1 MVMFMEQ
8 EITKALVVYT
18 PPRKKITL
26 KNLYLKF
33 TEKSDLVFSRYK
45 KRFLVYLA
53 VSYVSL
59 FFTYGVL
66 FVDYSLPYVL
76 NKLIGNVLIKGIA
89 AIYLLLIYSSS
100 FTIYGKVISFAN
112 VIIVSAVVGVR
123 LYVCLRFGNTGTYFG
138 LLYFV
143 LCAAVLL
150 ASILISMQVLGY
162 SKLALKGKSALFR
175 CKRVIAFTASY
186 LALSVIL
193 LFLLFLM

>member
-1 MVMFMEQ
+1 MFMEQ

-18 PPRKKITL
+18 PPRQKITL

-53 VSYVSL
+53 VSFISL
-59 FFTYGVL
+59 FFTYVVL

-112 VIIVSAVVGVR
+112 VIMKLVTDRADDVGPVMPKTS
-123 LYVCLRFGNTGTYFG
+123 F
-138 LLYFV
+138 
-143 LCAAVLL
+143 
-150 ASILISMQVLGY
+150 
-162 SKLALKGKSALFR
+162 LF
-175 CKRVIAFTASY
+175 
-186 LALSVIL
+186 
-193 LFLLFLM
+193 